1 METDADGLA
10 TRVAFELPQRILW
23 QLLDDFVLV
32 SEMKSAERSFSLSKR
47 RIRSRKVQA
56 APLAA
61 ALKMRE
67 QLLGQSVALVLSGGN
82 VTVEQLRNA
91 LEKKSPVSGTGI

>member
-1 METDADGLA
+1 METEAEGLA
-10 TRVAFELPQRILW
+10 TRIAFELPQRILW

-32 SEMKSAERSFSLSKR
+32 TEDEIRRALILFIEGAHTLAEGAG
-47 RIRSRKVQA
+47 A

-82 VTVEQLRNA
+82 VTIEQLRNVLA
-91 LEKKSPVSGTGI
+91 T